1 MAPVSERQSGEIP
14 RAVPFDYI
22 WGDALDEIDRRE
34 PDFRIINLETSI
46 TANGMPEAK
55 GINYRLHPDNLGC
68 ISAAQFDCCV
78 LANNHIADWGLS
90 GLKDTL
96 DALERAD
103 IATAGAGMNAAA
115 ATRPAVLET
124 GLGRRILVFAF
135 ACPSSGVPNHWAAE
149 TSRAGVNFLA
159 DFSKASFARIAPE
172 ASQKWRRSGDL
183 VIVSHR
189 GPNWGYDIP
198 SSVGTSPTG

>member
-1 MAPVSERQSGEIP
+1 
-14 RAVPFDYI
+14 VPFDYI

-68 ISAAQFDCCV
+68 ISAAQIDCCV

-124 GLGRRILVFAF
+124 GRGGRNWCSRSPARRAEFPTIGQ
-135 ACPSSGVPNHWAAE
+135 PKPAAP
-149 TSRAGVNFLA
+149 A
-159 DFSKASFARIAPE
+159 
-172 ASQKWRRSGDL
+172 
-183 VIVSHR
+183 
-189 GPNWGYDIP
+189 
-198 SSVGTSPTG
+198 